1 MFQFGYTQSQS
12 LRWDNGGV
20 FFCILGG
27 GVTRLEV
34 ILLILRS
41 NDNTMKNIQLAVEP
55 GVASYFRKLTSFHP
69 IINLPG
75 FYLILM
81 SMYEFIVRAN
91 IWKAMT
97 GISGY

>member
-1 MFQFGYTQSQS
+1 MVGGFLYLLFFFFGFT
-12 LRWDNGGV
+12 L
-20 FFCILGG
+20 
-27 GVTRLEV
+27 LEV